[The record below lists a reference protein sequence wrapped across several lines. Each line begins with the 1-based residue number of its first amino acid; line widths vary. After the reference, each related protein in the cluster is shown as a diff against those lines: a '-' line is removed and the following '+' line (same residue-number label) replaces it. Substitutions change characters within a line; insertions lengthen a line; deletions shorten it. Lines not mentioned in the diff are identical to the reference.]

1 MKKFAILFLFLTSA
15 IYAHDIHYSINQG
28 KAYIVQVYYA
38 DGTKFSYESYE
49 IYEPLQQKTAFGVGR
64 TDANGRM
71 AFVPNKAGKWQIK
84 VFSDDGHG
92 ANIELNVDNSMIMK
106 EKKLDF
112 FEKYARHAFGLGLIM
127 IIFSVINI
135 YIRRKK

>member
-1 MKKFAILFLFLTSA
+1 MKRFAILFLLLTSFV
-15 IYAHDIHYSINQG
+15 YAHDIHYSINQG

-49 IYEPLQQKTAFGVGR
+49 INEPLQHKTAFAVGR
-64 TDANGRM
+64 TDVEGRI
-71 AFVPNKAGKWQIK
+71 AFVPNKAGKWLIK

-92 ANIELNVDNSMIMK
+92 ANIELNVDDSMVMK
-106 EKKLDF
+106 ERELDF

-127 IIFSVINI
+127 IIFSVVNI